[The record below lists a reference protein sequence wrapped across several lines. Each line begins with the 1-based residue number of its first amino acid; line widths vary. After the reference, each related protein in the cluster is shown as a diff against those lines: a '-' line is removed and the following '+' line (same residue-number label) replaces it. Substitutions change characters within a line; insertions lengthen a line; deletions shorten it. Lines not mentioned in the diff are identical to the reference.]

1 MTSIPAESLI
11 IKLENS
17 VYNKTH
23 IETLVNVINLFEKQK
38 IGYQVHVMPTI
49 ADDKKL
55 SKKIKKITSNN
66 KYILFNTFISK
77 IKQSG
82 WPSSSHLWNLVKV
95 HNQSDAFLHIFDYME
110 KIGKAIIIKKQQISP
125 TPTTNDTNNNNTTN
139 LLIKSNK
146 TSTVNVK
153 KSDLNLDEI
162 KESNEKRSK
171 VYTEFNNILIYTY
184 TNNKAPATSTIYD
197 SKLTRNVLENAVSQ
211 FKKFLHTALNTSVSN
226 VTIATKESVVTTAAN
241 KTNDND
247 KNEEMGKRLR
257 KRKEPKRHQAPSVSS
272 SAPVSKK
279 PKYQHQPQQQQQQS
293 QIHPMSP
300 AMVSDTC
307 DDSQMSA

>member
-125 TPTTNDTNNNNTTN
+125 TPTTNDTNNNNTTD
-139 LLIKSNK
+139 LLTKSNK

-184 TNNKAPATSTIYD
+184 TNNKAPATSIIYD

-247 KNEEMGKRLR
+247 KNEEVGKRLR

-279 PKYQHQPQQQQQQS
+279 AKYQHQPQQQQPL